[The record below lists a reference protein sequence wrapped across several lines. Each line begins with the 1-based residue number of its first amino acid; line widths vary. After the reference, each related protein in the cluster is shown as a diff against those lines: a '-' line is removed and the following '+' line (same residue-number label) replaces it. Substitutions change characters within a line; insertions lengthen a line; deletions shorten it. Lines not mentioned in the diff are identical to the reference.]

1 MIEAI
6 KLWNEPNNLSHW
18 DFTMDPDWRL
28 FSEMAIAASGAIR
41 ARAPK
46 LPLVL
51 GGISPIDPDFIR
63 LLRSYGTLDAVDAVA
78 VHGFPLDWNH
88 WKIDEWPAKVK
99 EIEDVADCPVWV
111 AEVGVSSFGAD
122 EVQEFGLIRTMELL
136 RDRAERVYWYSLLDL
151 PGEWGATTRHR
162 EAEGSSYYRHFHM
175 GLVRDDGSLKP
186 AYKHFDPAF
195 GICQWFHFN
204 DPRLDFAIER
214 LRELGVKRLR
224 TGISWADWHRP
235 GATEWFDRQM
245 QALEEFDLTITLC
258 FTPPSRGQR
267 ECHTSPPKDFTEFAD
282 FAAEVVERYVPTPGS
297 QMDPA
302 ALTRPRHA
310 ASS

>member
-18 DFTMDPDWRL
+18 DFTMDPEWRQFADL
-28 FSEMAIAASGAIR
+28 AICGADAIR

-51 GGISPIDPDFIR
+51 GGVSPIDPNFIR
-63 LLRSYGTLDAVDAVA
+63 LMRSHGALDAVDAVA

-88 WKIDEWPAKVK
+88 WKINEWPDKVK
-99 EIEDVADCPVWV
+99 EIEDVAQCPVWV
-111 AEVGVSSFGAD
+111 AEVGVSTFGAD
-122 EVQEFGLIRTMELL
+122 EVQVFGLQRTLELL
-136 RDRAERVYWYSLLDL
+136 GDQVDRVYWYSLLDL
-151 PGEWGATTRHR
+151 PAEWGATTRHK

-175 GLVRDDGSLKP
+175 GLIREDGTRKP
-186 AYKHFDPAF
+186 AFDCFDPVF

-204 DPRLDFAIER
+204 DNRLDVAVDR

-245 QALEEFDLTITLC
+245 AALQEFDVTVTLC

-267 ECHTSPPKDFTEFAD
+267 DCHTSPPLDVTEFGM
-282 FAAEVVERYVPTPGS
+282 FAAEVVERYVPESTRSSWPLSNAAGS
-297 QMDPA
+297 
-302 ALTRPRHA
+302 
-310 ASS
+310 

>member
-18 DFTMDPDWRL
+18 DFTMDPEWRQ
-28 FSEMAIAASGAIR
+28 FSDMVNCASRAIR
-41 ARAPK
+41 ARAPD

-51 GGISPIDPDFIR
+51 GGISPIDPTFIK
-63 LLRSYGTLDAVDAVA
+63 LLRGYGTLDAVDAVA

-88 WKIDEWPAKVK
+88 WKIDEWPDKVK
-99 EIEDVADCPVWV
+99 EIEDVAECPVWV
-111 AEVGVSSFGAD
+111 AEVGVSTFGAD
-122 EVQEFGLIRTMELL
+122 EVQVFGLKRTLELL

-151 PGEWGATTRHR
+151 PGEWGATTRHK

-175 GLVRDDGSLKP
+175 GLIRDDGTPKP
-186 AYKHFDPAF
+186 AYDHFDPAF
-195 GICQWFHFN
+195 GLCQWFHFE
-204 DPRLDFAIER
+204 DPRLDFAVEK

-235 GATEWFDRQM
+235 GALEWFDRQM
-245 QALEEFDLTITLC
+245 KALEEFDVTVTLC

-267 ECHTSPPKDFTEFAD
+267 DCHTSPPQDCEEFGQ
-282 FAAEVVERYVPTPGS
+282 FAAQVVDRYVV
-297 QMDPA
+297 PA
-302 ALTRPRHA
+302 QRQTAAHGAASLRNA

>member
-18 DFTMDPDWRL
+18 DFTMDPDWRQ
-28 FSEMAIAASGAIR
+28 FSGMVACASRAIR
-41 ARAPK
+41 ERAPK

-88 WKIDEWPAKVK
+88 WKIDEWPNKVK
-99 EIEDVADCPVWV
+99 EIEAVAECPVWV
-111 AEVGVSSFGAD
+111 AEVGVSTFGAE
-122 EVQEFGLIRTMELL
+122 EVQVFGLKRTMELL

-151 PGEWGATTRHR
+151 PGEWGATTRHK

-175 GLVRDDGSLKP
+175 GLIRDDGAPKP
-186 AYKHFDPAF
+186 AYYEFDPAF
-195 GICQWFHFN
+195 GICQWFHFE

-235 GATEWFDRQM
+235 GATAWFDRQM
-245 QALEEFDLTITLC
+245 QALEEFDVTVTLC

-267 ECHTSPPKDFTEFAD
+267 DCHTSPPQDCAEFGE
-282 FAAEVVERYVPTPGS
+282 FAAEVVDRYLVPRPASRAEPLRNAAGS
-297 QMDPA
+297 
-302 ALTRPRHA
+302 
-310 ASS
+310 